1 MEGRLA
7 ALNPNNSISL
17 ALFASAVAHSL
28 AAVVDD
34 NARQLLVGDGSGECT
49 MPFALRFEELAKQ
62 LMQVFSQRTIADF
75 SLDNSTRECCGEI
88 HFLRIFFA
96 IDARIGVVLWSHAN
110 TRRCVRLC
118 CCRSASKL
126 IRWLLWIS
134 SSFNGPPTVGR
145 FLCTQRT
152 DRSSVI

>member
-88 HFLRIFFA
+88 HFLRIFLLLMPEL
-96 IDARIGVVLWSHAN
+96 V
-110 TRRCVRLC
+110 LC
-118 CCRSASKL
+118 CGVML
-126 IRWLLWIS
+126 ILVVAFACAAAGVL
-134 SSFNGPPTVGR
+134 
-145 FLCTQRT
+145 
-152 DRSSVI
+152 